1 MNNHRLLLLT
11 AFVIGHSVF
20 DVQAAPP
27 PPELTVLRQQYE
39 KIFAERVTAVHE
51 ANVATLDAK
60 FTTALD
66 NAIATAKS
74 AGDLPTVLAIQGDK
88 KLLADKQPLPAD
100 DDATP
105 EPLKKLRAI
114 YRDQLGKL
122 TEQRT
127 ANTTALLTPY
137 AAKLQALEATLT
149 KNDRVDEAKEV
160 MDYRVGLKADA
171 PAAPA
176 VAATTP
182 AAPGTTPPMPAN
194 TVPQVKGDDRKAAEW
209 VLSVGGIVR
218 LWENTNAITVSKPED
233 LPKGSFSIRSITLDN
248 NNGVIKPFTD
258 ADFAVLA
265 GLEKLADIALQKLA
279 ITPAA
284 LDTLGTCPFLFQV
297 GMQYNAFGDDAW
309 QHLAGV
315 RNLTKLYQ
323 SYDKLPVT
331 GIGLS
336 RLSRETLAE
345 LSLSSS
351 PISDQALV
359 EIATFPQIT
368 TLVLEVTQITDEGIK
383 HLAQLKKLEKLNV
396 RNTDVTPAGLIPLK
410 GQMLT
415 LLGYGRTL
423 QETAGGAAEVSVLFP
438 KLEALA
444 LPRDCN
450 PTPADCAALSN
461 AWPKLKRLSFNSRK
475 VDDTG
480 CAAVAAMSS
489 LEEIDFM
496 YCPITDVGVAS
507 LAQMKKLTWL
517 AIPDAKLTDA
527 ALDTLAKM
535 KVLKTL
541 KLPKPANGLTAEGI
555 AKFKKQRPDV
565 KLN

>member
-39 KIFAERVTAVHE
+39 KLFAERVTAVHE

-194 TVPQVKGDDRKAAEW
+194 TVPQVKGEDRKAAEW
-209 VLSVGGIVR
+209 VLSVGG
-218 LWENTNAITVSKPED
+218 TVYLHETGKVVTDPAE
-233 LPKGSFSIRSITLDN
+233 LPKGRFTIRNIDIDN
-248 NNGVIKPFTD
+248 NGGKIKPVTD
-258 ADFAVLA
+258 TDFQCLA
-265 GLEKLADIALQKLA
+265 GLEN
-279 ITPAA
+279 
-284 LDTLGTCPFLFQV
+284 LDRVML
-297 GMQYNAFGDDAW
+297 N
-309 QHLAGV
+309 
-315 RNLTKLYQ
+315 
-323 SYDKLPVT
+323 KLPVT
-331 GIGLS
+331 AGVFGILATCPNLTQVQTQYNRFGDDIWGQLS
-336 RLSRETLAE
+336 TARKLAKLAFQFDSSE
-345 LSLSSS
+345 VTGVGISKLNAASLTNLYLNSL
-351 PISDQALV
+351 PITDEALP
-359 EIATFPQIT
+359 EIATLTKLEGLYLEGAKVTDDGLKILSSLKQLKILQLQNTAITAAGLTAFKDCPLTSLGFGRTASEVAVQAAEVAVLFPKIEGMLLPRECIPT
-368 TLVLEVTQITDEGIK
+368 VEDWSAIAKAFPKLGRVALDSHKFADAHLEGIDALTALTDLNLHYAKITDAGVAK
-383 HLAQLKKLEKLNV
+383 LAQLKKLSEL
-396 RNTDVTPAGLIPLK
+396 LIYES
-410 GQMLT
+410 Q
-415 LLGYGRTL
+415 
-423 QETAGGAAEVSVLFP
+423 
-438 KLEALA
+438 
-444 LPRDCN
+444 
-450 PTPADCAALSN
+450 
-461 AWPKLKRLSFNSRK
+461 
-475 VDDTG
+475 
-480 CAAVAAMSS
+480 
-489 LEEIDFM
+489 I
-496 YCPITDVGVAS
+496 
-507 LAQMKKLTWL
+507 
-517 AIPDAKLTDA
+517 TDA

-535 KVLKTL
+535 KALKTL
-541 KLPKPANGLTAEGI
+541 KLPKPGNGLTAEGI
-555 AKFKKQRPDV
+555 ARFKKQRPDV